1 METSAESMSYVQ
13 EPPFAIQIEF
23 VEGCNLRCDF
33 CAVQG
38 IQEKQGKGYK
48 FMEQDTSYVLAKEI
62 SRLGWKSRIE
72 FAMHGE
78 PTLHPY
84 GVGLI
89 ERFRYFLPHNQLMMT
104 SNGVGLLPDPYYRL
118 KALFDAGLNVF
129 AFDAYESV
137 KIHEKIAV
145 GLGLDGSDMESGRE
159 FQVGYYPDEPLFNPH
174 KRRPSGTRLF
184 IWLRDISKATHGT
197 HANLTNQGGTAAPP
211 DYSREGQR
219 CAKPFRELS
228 IRWDGNIA
236 GCCDDWRGVY
246 KCGNVMQT
254 PLDEIWNGPAFDA
267 MRHYLIVGA
276 RGNLEPCNG
285 CNVRTNRLGLLPD
298 KYGRV
303 KLSLPT
309 SQHATDAVAAIT
321 GQPYSAPVLRQWELT
336 QLGRK

>member
-1 METSAESMSYVQ
+1 MSYVQ

-33 CAVQG
+33 CAVQS
-38 IQEKQGKGYK
+38 IQEKQGKAYK
-48 FMEQDTSYVLAKEI
+48 FMDHPTAVRIAHEI
-62 SRLGWKSRIE
+62 MRLNWNSRIE

-84 GVGLI
+84 CAMLV
-89 ERFRYFLPHNQLMMT
+89 RTFREILPHNQLMLT
-104 SNGVGLLPDPYYRL
+104 SNGSGLLPEPYERL
-118 KALFDAGLNVF
+118 KELFDEGLNVF
-129 AFDAYESV
+129 VFDAYESV
-137 KIHEKIAV
+137 KIHEKITQAMW
-145 GLGLDGSDMESGRE
+145 SDPDSSIPCAFPDFEAGI
-159 FQVGYYPDEPLFNPH
+159 YPDYPEFNPH
-174 KRRPSGTRLF
+174 RRRPSGTRLF

-298 KYGRV
+298 KYGKV
-303 KLSLPT
+303 KLPLPT

-321 GQPYSAPVLRQWELT
+321 GQPYSAPVLREWELT